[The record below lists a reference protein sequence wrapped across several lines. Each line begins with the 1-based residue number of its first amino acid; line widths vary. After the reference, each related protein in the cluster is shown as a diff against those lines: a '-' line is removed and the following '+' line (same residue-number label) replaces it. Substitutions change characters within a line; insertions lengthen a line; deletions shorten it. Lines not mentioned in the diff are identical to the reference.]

1 MPDADAA
8 LVAERCAAQLLTGQ
22 PAATPVDAVTKLLA
36 VQGQDPRGARLAV
49 RARTSGLSAADVDR
63 AMTADR
69 SLLITWLNRGTLHLV
84 TAEDYWWLRL
94 LTTPAMETA
103 VARRLAQEGVS
114 ADDAEKAVQLIDA
127 ALAANGPLTR
137 AQLGHVIAA
146 AGIRTQGQALVHTLA
161 RASIRGLIIRGP
173 MAGRQHAFVR
183 VSDWLGAPPA
193 RFRPGAF
200 DRDAALAELARRF
213 LVGHAPASER
223 DLAKWAGLPLRD
235 ARRGLSAIAAELRER
250 EDGRAELAAGA
261 AGAGAAGAGAEAA
274 ARGRSAA
281 PALPAP
287 RLLGSY
293 DPLLHGWVDREPVLG
308 SATGI
313 VTVNGLFRPFALVD
327 GRAAG
332 IWSLTAGE
340 VELTA
345 FAPLSGAVAAALR
358 AEARDV
364 VRFLSGAG
372 ERLRDARSPVDQR
385 PEHVEG
391 HNLDVHA
398 RNASRAP
405 PA

>member
-8 LVAERCAAQLLTGQ
+8 LVAERCAAQLLTGH
-22 PAATPVDAVTKLLA
+22 PAATPVEAVTTLLA
-36 VQGQDPRGARLAV
+36 VQGQDPRGVRLAV

-63 AMTADR
+63 ALTADR

-84 TAEDYWWLRL
+84 AAEDYWWLRL
-94 LTTPAMETA
+94 LTTPSMETA

-127 ALAANGPLTR
+127 ALAADGPLTR
-137 AQLGHVIAA
+137 AELGDVIAA

-173 MAGRQHAFVR
+173 MVGRQHAFVR
-183 VSDWLGAPPA
+183 VGDWLGAPPA
-193 RFRPGAF
+193 RFRPGTF

-213 LVGHAPASER
+213 LAGHAPASER

-250 EDGRAELAAGA
+250 EDGLAELAAD
-261 AGAGAAGAGAEAA
+261 AGAGAAGAGAGGAGAGAGAGAA
-274 ARGRSAA
+274 ARGRSAV
-281 PALPAP
+281 PPLPAP
-287 RLLGSY
+287 RLLGSF

-308 SATGI
+308 PATGI

-332 IWSLTAGE
+332 IWSLTAGQ
-340 VELTA
+340 VKLTA

-364 VRFLSGAG
+364 VRFLGGSDAGG
-372 ERLRDARSPVDQR
+372 ERD
-385 PEHVEG
+385 
-391 HNLDVHA
+391 
-398 RNASRAP
+398 
-405 PA
+405 